1 MNYTKM
7 VMIPMDVYKNLLN
20 ADGQQHHRI
29 DAHPPPPLNTEEKSP
44 IKRQPQQRIIR
55 KILKGMNKKQLSKIV
70 KKKKNVKPKRKNI

>member
-29 DAHPPPPLNTEEKSP
+29 DVPPLNTVEKSP

-70 KKKKNVKPKRKNI
+70 KKKKNGKPKRKNK

>member
-29 DAHPPPPLNTEEKSP
+29 DAPPPPLNTEEKSP
-44 IKRQPQQRIIR
+44 IKRQPQQRVSR
-55 KILKGMNKKQLSKIV
+55 KI
-70 KKKKNVKPKRKNI
+70 

>member
-7 VMIPMDVYKNLLN
+7 VMLPMDVYKNVLN

-29 DAHPPPPLNTEEKSP
+29 DAPPLPLNTEEKSP

-70 KKKKNVKPKRKNI
+70 KKKKNDKSK

>member
-1 MNYTKM
+1 MTYTKM

-29 DAHPPPPLNTEEKSP
+29 DAPPPPPLNTEEKSP
-44 IKRQPQQRIIR
+44 IKRQPQQWIIR

-70 KKKKNVKPKRKNI
+70 KKKNVKPKRKNK

>member
-29 DAHPPPPLNTEEKSP
+29 DAPPPPLNTEEKSP

-55 KILKGMNKKQLSKIV
+55 KILKGMNKKHLSTIV
-70 KKKKNVKPKRKNI
+70 KKKNGKPKRKNK

>member
-29 DAHPPPPLNTEEKSP
+29 DAPLPPLNTEEKSP
-44 IKRQPQQRIIR
+44 IKRQPHQRIIR

-70 KKKKNVKPKRKNI
+70 KKKNVKPKRKNK